1 MPVLSPGPTVSTRP
15 VQMRESAV
23 FHGRSSAGT
32 TQLSTAAAGTSAP
45 GMPAS
50 AASAAMT

>member
-1 MPVLSPGPTVSTRP
+1 MPVLNPGPTVSTRP